1 MVAAF
6 LLNNEQYNVELA
18 TENDIE
24 LAYATVES
32 IVADTPKYEY
42 TMNML
47 RSVMQGS
54 AWKLV
59 RDSEVE
65 AWLWLSQTDGVWSGD
80 MFWGKDAITISL
92 LWRYVNLAL
101 GDIRVRFM
109 PHKGQL
115 SAVKSL
121 ATGKS
126 IRLMHNGKP
135 YVVVDTADLR
145 RKCELLHD
153 KIGVKCLV

>member
-1 MVAAF
+1 MAAAF

-18 TENDIE
+18 TEDDIE
-24 LAYATVES
+24 VAYATVES

-59 RDSEVE
+59 RDGEVE
-65 AWLWLSQTDGVWSGD
+65 AWLWLSKTDGVWRGD
-80 MFWGKDAITISL
+80 MFWGNDAIKMSL
-92 LWRYVNLAL
+92 LWRFVNEQL
-101 GDIRVRFM
+101 GDIRVRFL
-109 PHKGQL
+109 PHSGQL
-115 SAVKSL
+115 GVIKSL

-126 IRLMHNGKP
+126 IRLLHNGQQ
-135 YVVVDTADLR
+135 YVVVDTADLH
-145 RKCELLHD
+145 RKCELLHNRL
-153 KIGVKCLV
+153 GVQCLQ